1 MKVISID
8 RSKSREEKLLDRE
21 IQILSDMKKFK
32 HENIVQYV
40 EFFHLDGYTYIIM
53 EYCEGGT
60 LFEYIHTQTWNSSRA
75 HFCRFCTANSIR
87 FGGKVL
93 KMINPTLALATSNTV

>member
-40 EFFHLDGYTYIIM
+40 EFFRL
-53 EYCEGGT
+53 
-60 LFEYIHTQTWNSSRA
+60 
-75 HFCRFCTANSIR
+75 SILR
-87 FGGKVL
+87 TMTIVKDKGPKHIENDDYG
-93 KMINPTLALATSNTV
+93 